1 MASSIAAWKISEEG
15 FLKGSSAVDL
25 LKLRAS
31 YSVAGSIPGADNEW
45 SQNWRFLTGYQ
56 IGGGTYL
63 IDDGSGPTIQHLG
76 IPNEDFT
83 WRENRIS
90 NIGLDGSFWKG
101 LLGFELDVFYRQQ
114 ASVFETN

>member
-1 MASSIAAWKISEEG
+1 MNG
-15 FLKGSSAVDL
+15 LK
-25 LKLRAS
+25 
-31 YSVAGSIPGADNEW
+31 
-45 SQNWRFLTGYQ
+45 NWRFLTGYQ

-101 LLGFELDVFYRQQ
+101 LLGFELDVFYREQ
-114 ASVFETN
+114 ANVLKLIQALCAIYVQLYSTIVKLKRSF